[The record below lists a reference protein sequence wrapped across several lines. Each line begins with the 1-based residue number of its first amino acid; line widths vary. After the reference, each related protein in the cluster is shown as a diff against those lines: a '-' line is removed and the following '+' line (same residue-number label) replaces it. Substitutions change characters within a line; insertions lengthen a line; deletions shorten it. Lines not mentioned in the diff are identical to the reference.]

1 MSVLKDLA
9 VLVVVS
15 APALAIAAPCVETA
29 KTTAAVQCV
38 EDHWQRG
45 FMGGDGAFL
54 GALLVDGYHSY
65 SGDGTG
71 HDKAAIVKAA
81 SDYAKAH
88 PNEPITP
95 PAIAPDIQ
103 LRGDVAIVFWK
114 NADGSL
120 SSVDAFAWDNGHW
133 HAWYS
138 QHAAAPKQAT

>member
-9 VLVVVS
+9 VLVVLS
-15 APALAIAAPCVETA
+15 TPALAIAAPCVETA

-38 EDHWQRG
+38 EDHWERS
-45 FMGGDGAFL
+45 FIGGDGAFL
-54 GALLVDGYHSY
+54 STLLVDGYHSY
-65 SGDGTG
+65 TSDGTG

-81 SDYAKAH
+81 NDYAKAH
-88 PNEPITP
+88 ANETVTP
-95 PAIAPDIQ
+95 PAVAPEIQ

-120 SSVDAFAWDNGHW
+120 ASVDAFAWDNGRW

-138 QHAAAPKQAT
+138 QHAAAAKKS